1 MAATTRPGTKTIT
14 MPPAPEESVAEPVTQ
29 RKPAGSGRFR
39 LQMDQ
44 QTKSSYA
51 TYEAAKTAGRG
62 IKKDYPILGVA
73 VYDSVDM

>member
-1 MAATTRPGTKTIT
+1 
-14 MPPAPEESVAEPVTQ
+14 VQ

-51 TYEAAKTAGRG
+51 TYEDAKTAGRG